1 MSKSKLSFSPGD
13 YALFGVTLGISV
25 AIGVFYAVKARIRK
39 RDNTDEFL
47 MAGRSMGAIPVA
59 LSVLASFFSASTLL
73 GTPAEIY
80 LRYYLLAKWWIPCVF
95 CKNKI
100 LHIFFFLGGGR
111 GAIK

>member
-1 MSKSKLSFSPGD
+1 MSKSKLSFSSGD

-80 LRYYLLAKWWIPCVF
+80 LRYYLFVQAKWWIPCVYLQNQNLAYF
-95 CKNKI
+95 W
-100 LHIFFFLGGGR
+100 GEGV
-111 GAIK
+111 IK